1 MELVSAM
8 CHVFQG
14 CCLELIHDVC
24 SVSRVSG
31 VLSGISTC
39 RCVQCVTYH
48 MGVVM
53 YQYMSM
59 RAVCYVSEGRSFE
72 LVHVDACSVS
82 RITWVLSCFSTCRCV
97 QCVTY
102 HMAVVMYQYMS
113 MRAVCHVS
121 HGCCH
126 VSVHVDA
133 CSVSRI
139 TWVLPCIST
148 CRCLQCVVYVF
159 HGCCITRSK
168 HLNA

>member
-1 MELVSAM
+1 MTTSAMCHVSQGCCVELVSAM

-31 VLSGISTC
+31 VLPGISTC
-39 RCVQCVTYH
+39 RCLQSVTYH

-82 RITWVLSCFSTCRCV
+82 RITWVLSC
-97 QCVTY
+97 
-102 HMAVVMYQYMS
+102 
-113 MRAVCHVS
+113 
-121 HGCCH
+121 
-126 VSVHVDA
+126 
-133 CSVSRI
+133 
-139 TWVLPCIST
+139 IST